1 MCRTE
6 QPSAPRLCLNG
17 QMRKAPTPAGKQRFW
32 HEPLRRRVVGVIA
45 GPQGPTIDYDTPLG
59 DAGLFGPH
67 SVTWRIHSDFPAMMS
82 GGICALM
89 LQTLHPR
96 ALAGVWDH
104 SNFRGDLLGR
114 LRRTTAFVAGTSFAP
129 RAAAGQLIEQ
139 VARIHQ
145 RVRGIA
151 PDGSAYAADEPE
163 LLTWVHVT
171 EMASFLRGYERY
183 RRADLPPSIRDQYFR
198 ETARVA
204 EALGARDVPQ
214 TTAAVDA
221 FFEAQ
226 RAGLHFSARSQ
237 EVLRVLASVDLQL
250 PGNAGLREIFLG
262 AGAALL
268 PDWACDA
275 MQRSRLR
282 QQRDRLAARSLKLA
296 APALR
301 AALSNGIAARS
312 CRRMGVSPQS
322 LDRFSGE

>member
-1 MCRTE
+1 MQKSPIAE
-6 QPSAPRLCLNG
+6 
-17 QMRKAPTPAGKQRFW
+17 KGKRFW

-59 DAGLFGPH
+59 DAGLFGPD

-104 SNFRGDLLGR
+104 SNFRDDLIGR
-114 LRRTTAFVAGTSFAP
+114 LRRTTAFVSGTSFAP
-129 RAAAGQLIEQ
+129 VAAADALIAR
-139 VARIHQ
+139 VADIHRQ
-145 RVRGIA
+145 VRGTA
-151 PDGSAYAADEPE
+151 PDGSAYAADDPA

-183 RRADLPPSIRDQYFR
+183 RRARLPPSVRDRYFD

-204 EALGARDVPQ
+204 EALGASGVPHS
-214 TTAAVDA
+214 AAEI
-221 FFEAQ
+221 EAYFAAQ
-226 RAGLHFSARSQ
+226 QATLQFSPRSR
-237 EVLRVLASVDLQL
+237 EVLRVLAGIDLQL
-250 PGNAGLREIFLG
+250 PGNAVLRELFLG

-275 MQRSRLR
+275 MQRTPWRR
-282 QQRDRLAARSLKLA
+282 QRDRLAARALKLA
-296 APALR
+296 TPTLR

-312 CRRMGVSPQS
+312 CRRMGVSPTI
-322 LDRFSGE
+322 LDQFSDDSCRASERP